1 MPRRKHGTILPLEEA
16 ILDHGVVNEPFYGFA
31 LARALSDGASALTAH
46 GTLYKALTRMAAAG
60 LLEATWEDADLA
72 EAEGRPRRRLYRVTG
87 DGAKA
92 LAAARAADRPAASTK
107 VALA

>member
-16 ILDHGVVNEPFYGFA
+16 ILEHGVTNEPFYGFA
-31 LARALSDGASALTAH
+31 LARALSGGGSALTAH

-60 LLEATWEDADLA
+60 LIEATWEDAEVA

-87 DGAKA
+87 DGARA
-92 LAAARAADRPAASTK
+92 LATARATERPATSTK